1 VFEHDCD
8 VVGKLLTADQGFR
21 RLYERHQQLK
31 GQVEDANCGVSPLEH
46 FELER
51 LKKEKLLLKDQ
62 LAARIAAF
70 QRDSSASTV

>member
-1 VFEHDCD
+1 MFEHDSETVD
-8 VVGKLLTADQGFR
+8 KLLSADYGFR

-31 GQVEDANCGVSPLEH
+31 AQVQNANVGVSPVDH

-62 LAARIAAF
+62 MAARVAAF
-70 QRDSSASTV
+70 QR